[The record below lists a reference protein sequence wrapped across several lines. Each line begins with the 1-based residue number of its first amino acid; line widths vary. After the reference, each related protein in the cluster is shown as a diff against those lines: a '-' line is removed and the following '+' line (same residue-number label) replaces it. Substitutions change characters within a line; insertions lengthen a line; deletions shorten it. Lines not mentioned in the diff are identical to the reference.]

1 MENVTWGAV
10 PTQRKKKE
18 EQFLTPVLTMVALEG
33 KGTGRRFIFNKA
45 AQELLGL
52 EGEGSVMFG
61 FSGNSND
68 TFLINSEAEG
78 SNKLT
83 KTCTFSDKKK
93 FEAIIKRFLL
103 DDSIENHLDIIEFEA
118 NVFILEPH
126 FSTEPTFGSVDLGTI
141 EETSAMEADLSSIP
155 TPEVVNDNEEDI
167 PQMNSPEVEEEDL
180 PQSTGRGAIFS
191 ASGSDFDDEEVEED
205 ESNSVW
211 SN

>member
-18 EQFLTPVLTMVALEG
+18 EQFLTPVLTMVAIEG

-61 FSGNSND
+61 FSDNSND

-103 DDSIENHLDIIEFEA
+103 DDSVENHLDIIEFNE
-118 NVFILEPH
+118 NVFQLQPH
-126 FSTEPTFGSVDLGTI
+126 FGTEMSFESMDLGTI
-141 EETSAMEADLSSIP
+141 EETATMEADLSSIP
-155 TPEVVNDNEEDI
+155 TPEVVEEDI
-167 PQMNSPEVEEEDL
+167 PQMNAPEEEVEIEEL
-180 PQSTGRGAIFS
+180 HQSNGKGAIFS
-191 ASGSDFDDEEVEED
+191 AAGSDFDDEEVEENEED
-205 ESNSVW
+205 SVW

>member
-18 EQFLTPVLTMVALEG
+18 EQFLTPVLTMVAIEG
-33 KGTGRRFIFNKA
+33 KGTGRKFIFNKA
-45 AQELLGL
+45 AQVLLGL

-61 FSGNSND
+61 FSEDSNNI
-68 TFLINSEAEG
+68 FLINSDAEG

-83 KTCTFSDKKK
+83 KTCTFSDKKR

-103 DDSIENHLDIIEFEA
+103 DDSIENHFDIIEFEA

-155 TPEVVNDNEEDI
+155 TPEVV
-167 PQMNSPEVEEEDL
+167 EEDL
-180 PQSTGRGAIFS
+180 PKMANGRGAIFS
-191 ASGSDFDDEEVEED
+191 DSGSDFDDEEVEED
-205 ESNSVW
+205 GLGSVW
-211 SN
+211 KN